1 MKRQRQSKKRIVIGI
16 TGSFGSGKTTVAKIL
31 KSFGAEVIDADR
43 IAHSIIQ
50 PQRNT
55 YKKIIKLFGRGIL
68 KNNKTV
74 NRHKIAEIVFRDK
87 ILLKKFNNIM
97 HPEIIRI
104 MKNKVRTLGGRVIAL
119 DAPLLLEAGLK
130 KMVDKLI
137 VVKIGRKTQIGRLLK
152 KTSLEKP
159 SILKRIKAQMP
170 LENKV
175 RLADFVID
183 NSSSVKN
190 MKKQLKRVW
199 AQF

>member
-1 MKRQRQSKKRIVIGI
+1 
-16 TGSFGSGKTTVAKIL
+16 
-31 KSFGAEVIDADR
+31 
-43 IAHSIIQ
+43 
-50 PQRNT
+50 
-55 YKKIIKLFGRGIL
+55 
-68 KNNKTV
+68 
-74 NRHKIAEIVFRDK
+74 
-87 ILLKKFNNIM
+87 
-97 HPEIIRI
+97 
-104 MKNKVRTLGGRVIAL
+104 
-119 DAPLLLEAGLK
+119 
-130 KMVDKLI
+130 